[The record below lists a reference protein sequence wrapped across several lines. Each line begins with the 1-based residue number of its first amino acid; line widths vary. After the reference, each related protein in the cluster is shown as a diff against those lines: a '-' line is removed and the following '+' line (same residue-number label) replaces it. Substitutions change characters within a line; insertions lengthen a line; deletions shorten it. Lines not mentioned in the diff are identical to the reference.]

1 MKAPNLD
8 KGSFE
13 DMQPHKYCPV
23 LEVVRSTTQASER
36 HVFAEP
42 HFQIINMW
50 VYHTNSPTHVA
61 LRCLLDTSPL
71 TAVAV
76 QAG

>member
-13 DMQPHKYCPV
+13 GMQPHKYCPI
-23 LEVVRSTTQASER
+23 LEAVRSTTQASER
-36 HVFAEP
+36 YVFAEL
-42 HFQIINMW
+42 HFQIINLG